1 MKIKR
6 FSKVL
11 CAFLVVCLSVSMIF
25 STLAFAAPETL
36 AQDTYSTKAGL
47 VSLKAPQ
54 YVVST
59 TTNERLAIA
68 ATAPGGTT
76 VTVYRYDAASG
87 LFHKAYL
94 NGAPVEAVVGSTMLF
109 AGQVDLKQGLNK
121 FMLRAEAKDGSVTIV
136 RFEVTLLGKGFLD
149 KIKSILELTF

>member
-6 FSKVL
+6 FSKIL
-11 CAFLVVCLSVSMIF
+11 CAFFVVCLTASMLF
-25 STLAFAAPETL
+25 STMAFAAPETL
-36 AQDTYSTKAGL
+36 PQDTYSTRAGL

-68 ATAPGGTT
+68 ATAPQGTT
-76 VTVYRYDAASG
+76 VTVYRYDYATG
-87 LFHKAYL
+87 LYSKVYL
-94 NGAPVEAVVGSTMLF
+94 NGVPVEAKVGSTMLF
-109 AGQVDLKQGLNK
+109 AGQVDLKQGTNK
-121 FMLRAEAKDGSVTIV
+121 FMLRAEAHDGAVTVV
-136 RFEVTLLGKGFLD
+136 RFDVTLLGKGFLD